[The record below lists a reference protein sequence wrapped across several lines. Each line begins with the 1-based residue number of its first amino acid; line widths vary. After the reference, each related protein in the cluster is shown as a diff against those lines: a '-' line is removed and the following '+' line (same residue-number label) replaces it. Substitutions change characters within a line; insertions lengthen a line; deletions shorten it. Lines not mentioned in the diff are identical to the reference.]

1 LEHQNT
7 EKDISSE
14 IKLIKSPERKH
25 LDPTN
30 EFGSHYLTNQC
41 QMLHEIKPHQNL
53 PDYNFSLPAFSSGI
67 SSSLY
72 FISSEKIPRQYD
84 MDRLEQKLSIDT
96 EDENEL
102 VKFQRDY
109 ANDFDANLSTV
120 KRKQKVIKL
129 RQKRQKVRIDGVF
142 RKIRAVDTMCRMIE
156 SYDFDWTDLIP

>member
-1 LEHQNT
+1 
-7 EKDISSE
+7 
-14 IKLIKSPERKH
+14 
-25 LDPTN
+25 
-30 EFGSHYLTNQC
+30 
-41 QMLHEIKPHQNL
+41 
-53 PDYNFSLPAFSSGI
+53 
-67 SSSLY
+67 
-72 FISSEKIPRQYD
+72 

-142 RKIRAVDTMCRMIE
+142 RKIRAVDTMYI
-156 SYDFDWTDLIP
+156 